1 VKTYHSQAGDHFSI
15 GNFADLVKRKWGHL
29 GVYLDRPEPRS
40 DRCYLGPDRWRLRGS
55 HLIVAEL
62 VGGLIPE
69 ARRGSPC
76 TWDMAWIAEGPEDF
90 LPATQRIPPKRCLS
104 VGFVG
109 DGIDARK
116 APIVA
121 VGGGGAGT
129 GTLNSEAQAEAS
141 PITFCGKWSEAD
153 KATMAE
159 WLSQHYPEVLS

>member
-1 VKTYHSQAGDHFSI
+1 MTTYHSQSGDLVSL

-29 GVYLDRPEPRS
+29 GVYLDRHEPRP
-40 DRCYLGPDRWRLRGS
+40 DRCYIGPDRWRLRGS

-62 VGGLIPE
+62 VGGIVPE

-76 TWDMAWIAEGPEDF
+76 TWDAAWIAEGPEDF

-116 APIVA
+116 VPSV

-129 GTLNSEAQAEAS
+129 ETQGTETTAGGLVVT
-141 PITFCGKWSEAD
+141 PGFAD
-153 KATMAE
+153 HATT
-159 WLSQHYPEVLS
+159 LV

>member
-1 VKTYHSQAGDHFSI
+1 MTTYHSQSGDLVSL

-29 GVYLDRPEPRS
+29 GVYLDRHEPRS

-104 VGFVG
+104 VGFTG

-116 APIVA
+116 V

-129 GTLNSEAQAEAS
+129 GTTTKGETEHGQSDGHAAIDALGALPAFGDELRLYV
-141 PITFCGKWSEAD
+141 G
-153 KATMAE
+153 
-159 WLSQHYPEVLS
+159 